1 MKLGLFGGS
10 FDPIHKGHLHIATA
24 FAEELALDT
33 VVFLPAGDPYH
44 KQGERVAAK
53 HRLAMVEAAIA
64 DNPRFAA
71 SDLDMVREG
80 ATYSVDTVQ
89 IFKQH
94 YPKDELWWLLGMD
107 SLLQLHTWKNWQTFV
122 RQTHIAVAAR
132 AGQNLMSAPPELRDW
147 LGDAL
152 QKGSLKILS
161 APLYDVSSTQIRA
174 ELAKGKKADEWLPET
189 VADYIVREKLYR

>member
-10 FDPIHKGHLHIATA
+10 FDPIHKGHLHIAHA

-53 HRLAMVEAAIA
+53 HRLAMVEVAIA
-64 DNPRFAA
+64 DKPHFAA

-189 VADYIVREKLYR
+189 VADYITREKLYR